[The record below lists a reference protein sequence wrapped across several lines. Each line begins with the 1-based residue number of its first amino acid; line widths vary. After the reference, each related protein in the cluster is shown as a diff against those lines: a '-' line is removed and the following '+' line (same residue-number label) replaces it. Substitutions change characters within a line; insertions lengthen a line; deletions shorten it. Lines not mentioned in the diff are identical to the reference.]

1 MNKNIF
7 AGGYTINPE
16 EDSLSQRNRMGP
28 GYQRDWSLREVLM
41 LSEDGE
47 NWIKIGDMKYARHNH
62 GATVVSGE
70 IAKYCK

>member
-1 MNKNIF
+1 
-7 AGGYTINPE
+7 
-16 EDSLSQRNRMGP
+16 MGP